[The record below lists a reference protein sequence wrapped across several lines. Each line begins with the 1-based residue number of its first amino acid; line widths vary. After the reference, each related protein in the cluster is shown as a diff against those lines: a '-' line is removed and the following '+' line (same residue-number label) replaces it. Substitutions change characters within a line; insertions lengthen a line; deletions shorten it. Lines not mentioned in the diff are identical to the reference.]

1 MKYIYQIVIIFI
13 ITFIGEVLYK
23 FIPLPVPASIYGL
36 VIMLVCLK
44 TKIIKLDQVKGAGG
58 FLLETMPIMF
68 IPAAVGLITV
78 WKDVINII
86 VPITIIVVL
95 STLFVIAATGRTTQ
109 FMLRRNRGAKQ

>member
-23 FIPLPVPASIYGL
+23 FIPLPIPASIYGL

-44 TKIIKLDQVKGAGG
+44 TRIIKLEQVKGTGV
-58 FLLETMPIMF
+58 FILETMPIMF

-78 WKDVINII
+78 WKDVTNII
-86 VPITIIVVL
+86 LPIIIIVVL
-95 STLFVIAATGRTTQ
+95 STVFVMVTTGKTTQ
-109 FMLRRNRGAKQ
+109 FILHRSRGEKQ

>member
-23 FIPLPVPASIYGL
+23 FIPLPIPASIYGL

-44 TKIIKLDQVKGAGG
+44 TKIIKLEQVKEAGSV
-58 FLLETMPIMF
+58 LLETMPIMF

-78 WKDVINII
+78 WKDVTNII
-86 VPITIIVVL
+86 LPIIIIVVL
-95 STLFVIAATGRTTQ
+95 STVLVMVTTGSTTQ
-109 FMLRRNRGAKQ
+109 FILRRNRGEKQ